1 MSMRHQGHR
10 RVLVSLLVLLL
21 GFAAPCPARAAGKEM
36 VIGFLGDATSLNP
49 LVATDGQSYIAEWPM
64 FDSLLELD
72 QNLNVRPLLAESW
85 EVSRDGLTYTFKL
98 KKGVRWHD
106 GKPFTARDVAF
117 TFYAVL
123 DPKVTTPHRAYFDAL
138 VGFPELTNKDNPKRP
153 EDLAQKPIDVLDD
166 YTVRFRLRYP
176 YGAFLAV
183 LVNPRAGII
192 PEHLL
197 KGVDL
202 NTAEFNRKP
211 VGTGP
216 FRFVE
221 WRRGERL
228 VMEANAQ
235 YHGGRPAL
243 DRLIYRVIPDAV
255 VLLQELRAG
264 GVDFIESPP
273 LTEVARLKQ
282 TQGLRVLVADNTSY
296 NYLGY
301 RQDLPPFDD
310 MRVRRAFY
318 HAVDAGTLVR
328 QVLQGYAAP
337 ATGQFPPSSWAF
349 DPSVKGYPFDPARAK
364 ALLAEAGWKPGPD
377 GVLVKDGKRL
387 SFSLRHDQAN
397 QAVKDTAVVL
407 QEYLKNVGAEA
418 RLEPLDWPT
427 FVKKLFASDF
437 EAICVGWTNFHDPDP
452 FAYTIWHS
460 SQWKGRNFAHYKN
473 PKVDEV
479 LEAARRAGSQAER
492 KRHYAEFSKLL
503 MADAPYVFLYFPQ
516 QVYVTRQG
524 YEGLVPIPTYGG
536 IYQSLKS
543 VRWTGR

>member
-1 MSMRHQGHR
+1 MSMRHHGHR
-10 RVLVSLLVLLL
+10 RVLVSLLVVLL

-85 EVSRDGLTYTFKL
+85 EVSRDGLTYKFKL

-153 EDLAQKPIDVLDD
+153 EDLAQKPIEVLDD

-282 TQGLRVLVADNTSY
+282 TQGLQVLVADNTSY

-318 HAVDAGTLVR
+318 HAVDAGMLIR

-364 ALLAEAGWKPGPD
+364 GLLAEAGWKPGPD

-407 QEYLKNVGAEA
+407 QEYLKNVGA
-418 RLEPLDWPT
+418 
-427 FVKKLFASDF
+427 
-437 EAICVGWTNFHDPDP
+437 
-452 FAYTIWHS
+452 
-460 SQWKGRNFAHYKN
+460 
-473 PKVDEV
+473 
-479 LEAARRAGSQAER
+479 
-492 KRHYAEFSKLL
+492 
-503 MADAPYVFLYFPQ
+503 
-516 QVYVTRQG
+516 
-524 YEGLVPIPTYGG
+524 
-536 IYQSLKS
+536 
-543 VRWTGR
+543 

>member
-1 MSMRHQGHR
+1 MRHQRHF
-10 RVLVSLLVLLL
+10 RVLA
-21 GFAAPCPARAAGKEM
+21 GFAAALLIFIVHSEADAAGKEM

-49 LVATDGQSYIAEWPM
+49 VVATDGQSYIAEWPM
-64 FDSLLELD
+64 FDSLVELD
-72 QNLNVRPLLAESW
+72 QSLNVRPLLAESW
-85 EVSRDGLTYTFKL
+85 EVARDGLTYTFKL

-117 TFYAVL
+117 TFYSVL

-153 EDLAQKPIDVLDD
+153 EELAQKPIEILDD
-166 YTVRFRLRYP
+166 HTVRFHLRYP

-183 LVNPRAGII
+183 LVNPRAGIV

-197 KGVDL
+197 KGTDL

-221 WRRGERL
+221 WRRGDRL
-228 VMEANAQ
+228 VMEANPQ

-264 GVDFIESPP
+264 GVDFIENPP

-282 TQGLRVLVADNTSY
+282 TPGLQVMVADNTSY
-296 NYLGY
+296 TYLGY
-301 RQDLPPFDD
+301 RQDLAPFDD
-310 MRVRRAFY
+310 LRVRRAFY
-318 HAVDAGTLVR
+318 QAIDTGTLVR
-328 QVLQGYAAP
+328 QVLQGYAAV

-349 DPSVKGYPFDPARAK
+349 DASVKAYPYDPARAK
-364 ALLAEAGWKPGPD
+364 ALLAEAGWKPGAD
-377 GVLVKDGKRL
+377 GILVKDGKRL

-397 QAVKDTAVVL
+397 QSVKDTAVVL

-418 RLEPLDWPT
+418 RLEALDWPT

-437 EAICVGWTNFHDPDP
+437 EAIVVAWTNFHDPDP

-473 PKVDEV
+473 AKVDEAI
-479 LEAARRAGSQAER
+479 EAARRAGTQAER

-516 QVYVTRQG
+516 QVYVTRQA
-524 YEGLVPIPTYGG
+524 YEGFVPIPTYGG
-536 IYQSLKS
+536 IYQSLKA
-543 VRWTGR
+543 VRWTGK

>member
-1 MSMRHQGHR
+1 MRMRYQRHF
-10 RVLVSLLVLLL
+10 RVLA
-21 GFAAPCPARAAGKEM
+21 GFAVALLILVTHAPAHAAGKEM

-49 LVATDGQSYIAEWPM
+49 IVATDGQSYIAEWPM
-64 FDSLLELD
+64 FDSLVELD
-72 QNLNVRPLLAESW
+72 QSLNVRPLLAESW

-117 TFYAVL
+117 TFYSVL

-153 EDLAQKPIDVLDD
+153 EELAQKPIEVLDD
-166 YTVRFRLRYP
+166 HTVRFHLRYP

-183 LVNPRAGII
+183 LVNPRAGIV

-197 KGVDL
+197 KGTDL

-221 WRRGERL
+221 WRRGDRL
-228 VMEANAQ
+228 VMEANPQ

-264 GVDFIESPP
+264 GVDFIENPP

-282 TQGLRVLVADNTSY
+282 TPGLQVLVADNTSY
-296 NYLGY
+296 TYLGY
-301 RQDLPPFDD
+301 RQDLAPFDD
-310 MRVRRAFY
+310 LRVRRAFY
-318 HAVDAGTLVR
+318 HAIDTGTLVR
-328 QVLQGYAAP
+328 QVLQGYAVV

-349 DPSVKGYPFDPARAK
+349 DASVKAYPYDPARAK
-364 ALLAEAGWKPGPD
+364 ALLAEAGWKPGAD
-377 GVLVKDGKRL
+377 GILVKDGKRL

-397 QAVKDTAVVL
+397 QSVKDTAVVL

-418 RLEPLDWPT
+418 RLEALDWPT

-437 EAICVGWTNFHDPDP
+437 EAIVVAWTNFHDPDP

-473 PKVDEV
+473 AKVDEAI
-479 LEAARRAGSQAER
+479 EAARRAGTQAER
-492 KRHYAEFSKLL
+492 KRNYAEFSKLL

-516 QVYVTRQG
+516 QVYVTRQA
-524 YEGLVPIPTYGG
+524 YEGFVPIPTYGG
-536 IYQSLKS
+536 IYQSLKA
-543 VRWTGR
+543 VRWTGK

>member
-1 MSMRHQGHR
+1 MNRCLPGGVMSMRHQGHR
-10 RVLVSLLVLLL
+10 RVLVSLLVVLL

-98 KKGVRWHD
+98 RKGVRWHD

-166 YTVRFRLRYP
+166 HTVRFRLRYP

-216 FRFVE
+216 FKFVE

-228 VMEANAQ
+228 VMGANEQ
-235 YHGGRPAL
+235 YHGGGAPPRPPVFP
-243 DRLIYRVIPDAV
+243 VIPPPPRPPHGA
-255 VLLQELRAG
+255 RPG
-264 GVDFIESPP
+264 G
-273 LTEVARLKQ
+273 ARLF
-282 TQGLRVLVADNTSY
+282 
-296 NYLGY
+296 
-301 RQDLPPFDD
+301 QDPP
-310 MRVRRAFY
+310 
-318 HAVDAGTLVR
+318 
-328 QVLQGYAAP
+328 
-337 ATGQFPPSSWAF
+337 PP
-349 DPSVKGYPFDPARAK
+349 
-364 ALLAEAGWKPGPD
+364 
-377 GVLVKDGKRL
+377 
-387 SFSLRHDQAN
+387 
-397 QAVKDTAVVL
+397 
-407 QEYLKNVGAEA
+407 
-418 RLEPLDWPT
+418 
-427 FVKKLFASDF
+427 
-437 EAICVGWTNFHDPDP
+437 
-452 FAYTIWHS
+452 
-460 SQWKGRNFAHYKN
+460 
-473 PKVDEV
+473 
-479 LEAARRAGSQAER
+479 
-492 KRHYAEFSKLL
+492 
-503 MADAPYVFLYFPQ
+503 
-516 QVYVTRQG
+516 
-524 YEGLVPIPTYGG
+524 
-536 IYQSLKS
+536 
-543 VRWTGR
+543 

>member
-1 MSMRHQGHR
+1 MRHQRHV
-10 RVLVSLLVLLL
+10 RVLA
-21 GFAAPCPARAAGKEM
+21 GFAAALLIFIVHSAADAAGKEM

-49 LVATDGQSYIAEWPM
+49 VVATDGQSYIAEWPM
-64 FDSLLELD
+64 FDSLVELD
-72 QNLNVRPLLAESW
+72 QSLNVRPLLAESW
-85 EVSRDGLTYTFKL
+85 EVARDGLTYTFKL

-117 TFYAVL
+117 TFYSVL

-153 EDLAQKPIDVLDD
+153 EELAQKPIEVLDD
-166 YTVRFRLRYP
+166 HTVRFHLRYP

-183 LVNPRAGII
+183 LVNPRAGIV

-197 KGVDL
+197 KGTDL

-221 WRRGERL
+221 WRRGDRL
-228 VMEANAQ
+228 VMEANPQ

-264 GVDFIESPP
+264 GVDFIENPP

-282 TQGLRVLVADNTSY
+282 TPGLQVMVADNTSY
-296 NYLGY
+296 TYLGY
-301 RQDLPPFDD
+301 RQDLAPFDD
-310 MRVRRAFY
+310 LRVRRAFY
-318 HAVDAGTLVR
+318 HAIDTGTLVS
-328 QVLQGYAAP
+328 QVLQGYAAV

-349 DPSVKGYPFDPARAK
+349 DASVKAYPYDPARAK
-364 ALLAEAGWKPGPD
+364 ALLAEAGWKPGAD
-377 GVLVKDGKRL
+377 GILVKDGKRL

-397 QAVKDTAVVL
+397 QSVKDTAVVL

-418 RLEPLDWPT
+418 RLEALDWPT

-437 EAICVGWTNFHDPDP
+437 EAIVVAWTNFHDPDP

-460 SQWKGRNFAHYKN
+460 GQWKGRNFAHYKN
-473 PKVDEV
+473 AKVDEAI
-479 LEAARRAGSQAER
+479 EAARRAGTQAER

-503 MADAPYVFLYFPQ
+503 MVDAPYVFLYFPQ
-516 QVYVTRQG
+516 QVYVTRQA
-524 YEGLVPIPTYGG
+524 YEGFLPIPTYGG
-536 IYQSLKS
+536 IYQSLKA
-543 VRWTGR
+543 VRWTGK

>member
-10 RVLVSLLVLLL
+10 RVLVSLLVVLL
-21 GFAAPCPARAAGKEM
+21 GLAAPCPARAAGKEM

-282 TQGLRVLVADNTSY
+282 TQGLQVLVADNTSY

-524 YEGLVPIPTYGG
+524 YEGFVPIPIYGG